1 LRRPRGNEYRGAADL
16 RCRGFTPG
24 TQFRTGAKAGYLA
37 SRSNTRF
44 TGRGPGALAPR
55 SRNILG
61 PAAICLN
68 NVAPSACSSAIVG
81 AISAALADARCWRA
95 VADCMRIFTVGSTP
109 RLPLR
114 TAPLGGGDRRLRA
127 RAAHAVLSTKSLPLA
142 VPWHRLPGI
151 SSASTRRH
159 RSEPASASSRCN

>member
-1 LRRPRGNEYRGAADL
+1 MNIEARPICGAGGLPPAPNL
-16 RCRGFTPG
+16 EPERKRAISPAAPTP
-24 TQFRTGAKAGYLA
+24 A
-37 SRSNTRF
+37 S
-44 TGRGPGALAPR
+44 PGAVQVPSPRAVEISLAL
-55 SRNILG
+55 S

-95 VADCMRIFTVGSTP
+95 VADCIRIFTVGSTP

-114 TAPLGGGDRRLRA
+114 TAPLGGCDRRLRA